1 MAPALTTTVA
11 QNDHDGAHL
20 SWPLAPATADTE
32 GQMTMAVD
40 DFLQYLCLDPDL
52 RSDLLEFSDD
62 GGPPVT
68 PEKMVEMQQTP
79 LAARRESRPQALLAE
94 HTSATQLPAQGQ
106 GSPDLTLDSE
116 ATASSSSSDD
126 DDPEPLLQR

>member
-1 MAPALTTTVA
+1 
-11 QNDHDGAHL
+11 
-20 SWPLAPATADTE
+20 
-32 GQMTMAVD
+32 MTMAVD
-40 DFLQYLCLDPDL
+40 DFLQYLCLAPDL
-52 RSDLLEFSDD
+52 RRDLLEFFDD

-68 PEKMVEMQQTP
+68 PEKTVDMQQVWYKMSTPLVQGAVETP

-94 HTSATQLPAQGQ
+94 HTSATQLPAPGQ

-126 DDPEPLLQR
+126 KDPEPLLQR